1 MKRDGRCGEEGPRG
15 GQEEA
20 GIIDE
25 LIQRETDG
33 GGGGEAV
40 VSELRED
47 LAMQPEIRAEKCRR
61 NARTSPHL
69 HDRRRESKMIGLSP
83 TKTGI

>member
-1 MKRDGRCGEEGPRG
+1 MGKRSRGR

-25 LIQRETDG
+25 LIQRETDR

-47 LAMQPEIRAEKCRR
+47 LAKSGQR
-61 NARTSPHL
+61 NAGGTHKHHRIY
-69 HDRRRESKMIGLSP
+69 MIVEEIPKLLV
-83 TKTGI
+83 

>member
-1 MKRDGRCGEEGPRG
+1 MGKRGRGRE
-15 GQEEA
+15 QEEA

-25 LIQRETDG
+25 LIQRETWRG
-33 GGGGEAV
+33 GGGQQAQRGFG
-40 VSELRED
+40 
-47 LAMQPEIRAEKCRR
+47 EIRPEKCRR

-69 HDRRRESKMIGLSP
+69 HDSRRESNIIGLSP

>member
-1 MKRDGRCGEEGPRG
+1 MRKGGRR

-25 LIQRETDG
+25 LIQRETDR
-33 GGGGEAV
+33 GGGGEEV

-47 LAMQPEIRAEKCRR
+47 LAIQPEIRPEKSRR

-69 HDRRRESKMIGLSP
+69 HDRRKESKIIGLSP
-83 TKTGI
+83 TKTVI

>member
-1 MKRDGRCGEEGPRG
+1 MRKGEPG

-25 LIQRETDG
+25 LIQRETDRG
-33 GGGGEAV
+33 GAGKAL

-47 LAMQPEIRAEKCRR
+47 LAMQPEIRAGKYRR

-69 HDRRRESKMIGLSP
+69 HDRRRESKIIGLSP